1 MSDITNAKD
10 EFIKIIK
17 GLPKVKCAL
26 IYYEAEGV
34 STLKVGHS
42 IEDWVKFTYS
52 LDFEY
57 DSGWGGQNLFGV
69 VWFEDGS
76 WLERAEYDGSEWW
89 KHKICPVIP
98 EELL

>member
-1 MSDITNAKD
+1 MDITNARE
-10 EFIKIIK
+10 EFFKIIQ

-26 IYYEAEGV
+26 IYYEEEGI
-34 STLKVGHS
+34 SPLKVGYS
-42 IEDWVKFTYS
+42 EEEWENFTRS